1 MNSCV
6 LTAQI
11 LQAPQL
17 RYTTDDVPVAEM
29 LVEFPGLRSEDPPAT
44 LKVVGWGN
52 LATEIS
58 EQYHQGDRI
67 LVEGRLILN
76 TIDRPEGFKE
86 KRAELS
92 VSKIYHLDA
101 ASESNTRPLVANS
114 VASSN
119 SNVVPMGGRKS
130 SSQKSNV
137 SPAPATTS
145 YPVSPTETFSSPP
158 VSVPSAPRVAPS
170 QDLGGDEDDI
180 PF

>member
-11 LQAPQL
+11 VQAPQL
-17 RYTTDDVPVAEM
+17 RYTPDDTPVAEM
-29 LVEFPGLRSEDPPAT
+29 IVEFPGLRSEDPPAT

-76 TIDRPEGFKE
+76 TIDRPEGFRE
-86 KRAELS
+86 KRAELN
-92 VSKIYHLDA
+92 VSKIYHLDQD
-101 ASESNTRPLVANS
+101 ASSNTRPLVANTATS
-114 VASSN
+114 AN
-119 SNVVPMGGRKS
+119 SNVVSMGSRKTQS
-130 SSQKSNV
+130 AKS
-137 SPAPATTS
+137 TTN
-145 YPVSPTETFSSPP
+145 YPVSPTETFSSPTIASP
-158 VSVPSAPRVAPS
+158 NSPSAPRMSPP
-170 QDLGGDEDDI
+170 QDQVGGDEDDI